1 MRDGP
6 VRFALLLSSLLF
18 CFVCLAISRP
28 KVQVNKYAPAF
39 VSASEP
45 ALLVECQKVHP
56 VTTSP
61 EAPNHAFGATLDR
74 CQTTLSS
81 PQSPQHKAC
90 PLLPGRSANPPMSA
104 HDDSSESPPNSGSS
118 WQDRRS
124 LREIC
129 RRQCSY

>member
-74 CQTTLSS
+74 CPNDAEFATVAPTQSLSAA
-81 PQSPQHKAC
+81 PRKEC
-90 PLLPGRSANPPMSA
+90 
-104 HDDSSESPPNSGSS
+104 
-118 WQDRRS
+118 
-124 LREIC
+124 
-129 RRQCSY
+129 